1 MSLAKL
7 IHKNKTN
14 EVATATV
21 AIPAISTNAAN
32 PTVAKIARIAVAKPT
47 NEKINRDIE
56 EIKSWLIHIGEPE
69 DHYLVIDKCKSD
81 SEALAYYLA
90 CATECKREERRAKV
104 LTMLA
109 ENPKTLRAFI
119 TDMDSKPD
127 SVILTIA
134 IRDVATFEMQ
144 ISKDRYDPFVFL
156 EVLQKTKT
164 Q

>member
-14 EVATATV
+14 EVATAKV

-81 SEALAYYLA
+81 SETLAYYLA

-109 ENPKTLRAFI
+109 ENPKTRRAFI

-144 ISKDRYDPFVFL
+144 ISRDKYDPFML
-156 EVLQKTKT
+156 LKLIEKGSIQ
-164 Q
+164 

>member
-109 ENPKTLRAFI
+109 ENPKTRRAFI

-156 EVLQKTKT
+156 EVLQKAKT

>member
-14 EVATATV
+14 EVATAKV

-104 LTMLA
+104 LAMLA
-109 ENPKTLRAFI
+109 ENPKTRRAFI
-119 TDMDSKPD
+119 TNLDNDPD

-144 ISKDRYDPFVFL
+144 ISRDKYDPFML
-156 EVLQKTKT
+156 LKLIEKGSIQ
-164 Q
+164 

>member
-1 MSLAKL
+1 MTLLEIIRKKK
-7 IHKNKTN
+7 I
-14 EVATATV
+14 ATATV
-21 AIPAISTNAAN
+21 ATPATDKPVLVPSVA
-32 PTVAKIARIAVAKPT
+32 TVASVAVAKPT

-81 SEALAYYLA
+81 SETLAYYLA

-109 ENPKTLRAFI
+109 ENPKTRRAFI

-144 ISKDRYDPFVFL
+144 ISRDKYDPFML
-156 EVLQKTKT
+156 LKLIEKGSIQ
-164 Q
+164 